1 MRGSHGDRVGTYIKT
16 VKLGDAVL
24 CDKLRNCGIPL
35 RHPSKELG
43 NTHGC
48 CCYYCLVIAENR
60 WQGGYATVVFAVGRG
75 ELDRKADKKKKSN
88 SEERR
93 AKALRGERAERMGRR
108 FSTLGSSK
116 RASLD
121 DRGNGYTDGECQ
133 ACGALTT

>member
-1 MRGSHGDRVGTYIKT
+1 MLFRSYIET
-16 VKLGDAVL
+16 IELRNAVL
-24 CDKLRNCGIPL
+24 RNELRDARIPFG
-35 RHPSKELG
+35 HPSKELG

-93 AKALRGERAERMGRR
+93 AKALRGERAERMGWR